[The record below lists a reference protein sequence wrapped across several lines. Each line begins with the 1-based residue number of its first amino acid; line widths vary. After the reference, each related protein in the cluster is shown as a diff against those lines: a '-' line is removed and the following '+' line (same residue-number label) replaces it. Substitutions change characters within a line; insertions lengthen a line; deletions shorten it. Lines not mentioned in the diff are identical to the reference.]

1 MSAPITQSGGASPAP
16 STAAAP
22 TAPAGTNDIPS
33 PAVLT
38 QAAKLSV
45 QQDKPILLD
54 YYHETATGK
63 ACLGEDND
71 TKEKVL
77 VKNVEEYTSLIQ
89 KIFKAAED
97 YLIVTENSIYVVSG
111 KIQKKKIAM
120 ASLKDNGN

>member
-1 MSAPITQSGGASPAP
+1 MSATPQTGGSAVP
-16 STAAAP
+16 TAA
-22 TAPAGTNDIPS
+22 TAPAGQSDIPS

-38 QAAKLSV
+38 QAAKLAV

-54 YYHETATGK
+54 YYLDTATGK

-97 YLIVTENSIYVVSG
+97 YLIVTENSIYIASG

-120 ASLKDNGN
+120 ASLKDNN

>member
-1 MSAPITQSGGASPAP
+1 MSSTTQSGGATPAAA
-16 STAAAP
+16 AAAP
-22 TAPAGTNDIPS
+22 AGQSDIPS

-54 YYHETATGK
+54 YYLETATGK

-89 KIFKAAED
+89 KIFKASED

>member
-1 MSAPITQSGGASPAP
+1 MSATPQTVGAPAAA
-16 STAAAP
+16 TAAAP
-22 TAPAGTNDIPS
+22 AGQSDIPS

-38 QAAKLSV
+38 LAAKVAV

-89 KIFKAAED
+89 KILKAAED

>member
-1 MSAPITQSGGASPAP
+1 MSTTTQTGGASAA
-16 STAAAP
+16 TAAAP
-22 TAPAGTNDIPS
+22 AGQSDIPS

-38 QAAKLSV
+38 QAAKLAV

-54 YYHETATGK
+54 YYLETATGK

-89 KIFKAAED
+89 KIFKASED
-97 YLIVTENSIYVVSG
+97 YLIMTENSIYVVSG

>member
-1 MSAPITQSGGASPAP
+1 MSATTQNGGSAPAAS
-16 STAAAP
+16 AAAP
-22 TAPAGTNDIPS
+22 AGQSDIPS

-38 QAAKLSV
+38 QAAKLAV

-54 YYHETATGK
+54 YYLETATGK

-97 YLIVTENSIYVVSG
+97 YLIMTENSIYIVSG

>member
-1 MSAPITQSGGASPAP
+1 MSATTTQTGGASAAVPA
-16 STAAAP
+16 
-22 TAPAGTNDIPS
+22 TAPAGQSDIPS

-38 QAAKLSV
+38 QAAKLAV

-54 YYHETATGK
+54 YYLETATGK

>member
-1 MSAPITQSGGASPAP
+1 MSTTTQTGGAAPTPA
-16 STAAAP
+16 AAAP
-22 TAPAGTNDIPS
+22 AGQSDIPS

-38 QAAKLSV
+38 QAAKLAV

-54 YYHETATGK
+54 YYLETATGK

>member
-1 MSAPITQSGGASPAP
+1 MSAPTIQTGGA
-16 STAAAP
+16 AAAP
-22 TAPAGTNDIPS
+22 VAAAAPAGQSDIPS

-38 QAAKLSV
+38 LAAKVAV

-54 YYHETATGK
+54 YYLETATGK

-89 KIFKAAED
+89 KILKAAED
-97 YLIVTENSIYVVSG
+97 YLIVTENSIYIVSG

>member
-1 MSAPITQSGGASPAP
+1 MSTTTQTGGAAP
-16 STAAAP
+16 TTAAA
-22 TAPAGTNDIPS
+22 APAGQSDIPS

-38 QAAKLSV
+38 QAAKLAV

-54 YYHETATGK
+54 YYLETATGK

>member
-1 MSAPITQSGGASPAP
+1 MSATPQTGGA
-16 STAAAP
+16 AATAP
-22 TAPAGTNDIPS
+22 TAPAGQSDIPS

-38 QAAKLSV
+38 LAAKVAV

-54 YYHETATGK
+54 YYLETATGK

-89 KIFKAAED
+89 KILKAAED

>member
-1 MSAPITQSGGASPAP
+1 MSATPQTVSAPA
-16 STAAAP
+16 AAAP
-22 TAPAGTNDIPS
+22 AAPAGQSDIPS

-38 QAAKLSV
+38 LAAKVAV

-54 YYHETATGK
+54 YYLETATGK

-89 KIFKAAED
+89 KILKAAED

>member
-1 MSAPITQSGGASPAP
+1 MSATPQTVGAAA
-16 STAAAP
+16 AAAP
-22 TAPAGTNDIPS
+22 AAPAGQSDIPS

-38 QAAKLSV
+38 LAAKVAV

-89 KIFKAAED
+89 KILKAAED

>member
-1 MSAPITQSGGASPAP
+1 MSATPQTGGASPA
-16 STAAAP
+16 AAAP
-22 TAPAGTNDIPS
+22 TAPAGQSDIPS

-38 QAAKLSV
+38 LAAKVAV

-54 YYHETATGK
+54 YYLETATGK

-89 KIFKAAED
+89 KILKAAED

>member
-1 MSAPITQSGGASPAP
+1 MPATTP
-16 STAAAP
+16 A
-22 TAPAGTNDIPS
+22 APAGQSDIPS

-38 QAAKLSV
+38 LAAKVAV

-54 YYHETATGK
+54 YYLETATGK

-89 KIFKAAED
+89 KILKANED
-97 YLIVTENSIYVVSG
+97 YLIITENSIYIVSG

>member
-1 MSAPITQSGGASPAP
+1 MSATPQTGGASPAA
-16 STAAAP
+16 AAAP
-22 TAPAGTNDIPS
+22 TAPAGQSDIPS

-38 QAAKLSV
+38 LAAKVAV

-54 YYHETATGK
+54 YYLETATGK

-89 KIFKAAED
+89 KILKAAED
-97 YLIVTENSIYVVSG
+97 YLIVTENSIYIVSG

>member
-1 MSAPITQSGGASPAP
+1 MSAPTTQTGGANA
-16 STAAAP
+16 TAAA
-22 TAPAGTNDIPS
+22 TAPAGQSDIPS

-38 QAAKLSV
+38 QAAKLAV

-54 YYHETATGK
+54 YYLDTATGK

-97 YLIVTENSIYVVSG
+97 YLIVTENSIYVASG

-120 ASLKDNGN
+120 ASLKDNN

>member
-1 MSAPITQSGGASPAP
+1 MSATTQTGGSAPAAS
-16 STAAAP
+16 AAAP
-22 TAPAGTNDIPS
+22 AGQSDIPS

-38 QAAKLSV
+38 QAAKLAV

-54 YYHETATGK
+54 YYLETATGK

-97 YLIVTENSIYVVSG
+97 YLIMTENSIYIVSG

>member
-16 STAAAP
+16 PATAVT
-22 TAPAGTNDIPS
+22 TAPSGTNDIPS

-54 YYHETATGK
+54 YYLETATGK

>member
-1 MSAPITQSGGASPAP
+1 MSAPTTQTGGASAP
-16 STAAAP
+16 VAAVSAVQS
-22 TAPAGTNDIPS
+22 DIPS

-38 QAAKLSV
+38 LAAKVAV

-54 YYHETATGK
+54 YYLETATGK

-89 KIFKAAED
+89 KILKAAED